1 MSGKVNYGAL
11 YLVREMTVWLL
22 CFFFSGCCIPPFA
35 AFSFAAASPAAADAD
50 AVAVAV
56 AADFSLP
63 YHIIFLL
70 YNFCLLIPLY
80 PTFVQEL
87 DREHPPG
94 SAARLAMDIERTR
107 VFRDENG
114 YHVCEV
120 CCLSKF
126 WCVLNGEANDSELL
140 VPVRTVAL

>member
-70 YNFCLLIPLY
+70 YNFLPSHTPIPHI
-80 PTFVQEL
+80 
-87 DREHPPG
+87 RSGAG
-94 SAARLAMDIERTR
+94 SGASTGKR
-107 VFRDENG
+107 G
-114 YHVCEV
+114 
-120 CCLSKF
+120 
-126 WCVLNGEANDSELL
+126 
-140 VPVRTVAL
+140 